1 MTTLAVIGAQ
11 YGSEGKGVI
20 VHHLADDF
28 QVHVRVGGP
37 QAGHSF
43 MHDNVLYKMR
53 CIPCGWTNLG
63 ATLVIGRGA
72 VIDPDVLVDELA
84 MISKVDPLIYDRLFV
99 DTAAWCVSNADRI
112 NAKVDRTTQ
121 RYGAT
126 GEGVGQ
132 ARVRRLARDLNDD
145 LRFGSVAAGYG
156 LSRLVHSDT
165 VSLLNWL
172 RGSRSILLEGTQGAG
187 LSLIHGPWPYTTN
200 HDTSAAQLAA
210 DCGLPPDAIDDV
222 LLVMRTYPI
231 RVAGNSGPL
240 EHEIDWEILSAR
252 LGREVREYTTVTNR
266 QRRIGEWE
274 DGVIRLARMINGAKH
289 AALTF
294 ADYLDPEVEG
304 LKTLSPIVTQ
314 FIRLIE
320 ERHAFKVMFVGTGGP
335 NFTVVDHWEGE

>member
-20 VHHLADDF
+20 VHHLANDF

-53 CIPCGWTNLG
+53 AIPCGWTNLG

-72 VIDPDVLVDELA
+72 IIDPDVLNEELA
-84 MISKVDPLIYDRLFV
+84 MIEQIDPLIWDRLFI
-99 DTAAWCVSNADRI
+99 DAGAWCVTRADRVT
-112 NAKVDRTTQ
+112 AKIGKVTA
-121 RYGAT
+121 RYGST

-132 ARVRRLARDLNDD
+132 ARIRRLERDLTNDM
-145 LRFGSVAAGYG
+145 RFGTVAPSYG
-156 LSRLVHSDT
+156 LKRLIHDDT
-165 VSLLNWL
+165 ASMLNWL
-172 RGSRSILLEGTQGAG
+172 RGSRSVLLEGTQGAG

-200 HDTSAAQLAA
+200 HDTNAAQLAA
-210 DCGLPPDAIDDV
+210 DCGLPPSAIDDV

-240 EHEIDWEILSAR
+240 QREIDWEILSLR
-252 LGREVREYTTVTNR
+252 LGKEVREFTTVTNR

-274 DGVIRLARMINGAKH
+274 DGVIRLARMVNGAQH

-304 LKTLSPIVTQ
+304 LTTLSPMVEA
-314 FIRLIE
+314 FIRNVE
-320 ERHAFKVMFVGTGGP
+320 ERHFLRIGLVGTGGP
-335 NFTVVDHWEGE
+335 NFTVVDRRTK